1 MSINKIFRF
10 MPQFSPLWF
19 INLISWTFAI
29 ISFVTWYVQSIILP
43 NILRLKLSRKIM
55 EMKNIMH
62 NH

>member
-1 MSINKIFRF
+1 

-29 ISFVTWYVQSIILP
+29 LSFVTWYVQAITLP

-55 EMKNIMH
+55 EMN
-62 NH
+62 N